1 MDKHHYWDFYWA
13 IYAFTL
19 VMLQFVCIMLD
30 TRYIHRAA
38 AAVCFTEI
46 CSWKA
51 SCVLKMH
58 KICKSAN
65 PFYVK
70 CISINKEN
78 ITLPKYIFW
87 FSLVFISLL
96 MAFLPWAYS
105 HFWPWMKLRSL
116 VTKTYRLHTF
126 KHCGLKTSDL
136 KQLKRNQQRQ
146 RNHLAICTLSE
157 CCQRGAHVKM
167 LWQDWIYFCRFILK
181 ALNS

>member
-1 MDKHHYWDFYWA
+1 MTVLSAPPQQNRSCSSKQGLVKTNPTIPSCLRHVHTHTHTHTHIW
-13 IYAFTL
+13 INIITGIFTELKLKLKLSMQSL

-78 ITLPKYIFW
+78 ITLPKYIFR

-96 MAFLPWAYS
+96 MAFLP
-105 HFWPWMKLRSL
+105 
-116 VTKTYRLHTF
+116 
-126 KHCGLKTSDL
+126 
-136 KQLKRNQQRQ
+136 
-146 RNHLAICTLSE
+146 
-157 CCQRGAHVKM
+157 
-167 LWQDWIYFCRFILK
+167 
-181 ALNS
+181 